1 MNLEKYN
8 GNIRWYK
15 EKELR
20 IKLKNLGTES
30 EVWVTLDRYNICLKL
45 MMFDFVEQIKDDLM
59 LDISI
64 KKVLNK
70 QRVFMIDPAHALEL
84 ASYILEFVNEWKITT
99 SAKTVSDSD
108 IIPDEIWYE

>member
-20 IKLKNLGTES
+20 IKLKNLRTES

-59 LDISI
+59 LDVSI

-70 QRVFMIDPAHALEL
+70 QRVFI
-84 ASYILEFVNEWKITT
+84 IEFQ
-99 SAKTVSDSD
+99 
-108 IIPDEIWYE
+108 PML

>member
-1 MNLEKYN
+1 M
-8 GNIRWYK
+8 I
-15 EKELR
+15 
-20 IKLKNLGTES
+20 
-30 EVWVTLDRYNICLKL
+30 
-45 MMFDFVEQIKDDLM
+45 FDFVEQIKDDLM

-70 QRVFMIDPAHALEL
+70 QSVFMIDPAHALEL

>member
-84 ASYILEFVNEWKITT
+84 ANYILEFVNEWKITT
-99 SAKTVSDSD
+99 STNTVSDSD

>member
-70 QRVFMIDPAHALEL
+70 QRVFMIDSAHALEL
-84 ASYILEFVNEWKITT
+84 ANYILEFVNEWKITT
-99 SAKTVSDSD
+99 STNTVSDSD